1 MIQRLNGQL
10 PGGVEL
16 VMSDGNP
23 ARLIEAW
30 SNASLAIVVDAV
42 RADPPQPGRHHRFVL
57 DGTGPG
63 TAPDAART
71 APGARPTASTH
82 GFGLDAALGISLAL
96 GRLPQRLIVYAIEV
110 TDLSQG
116 EGMTAEVAAAVGA
129 AAAAVRRDIM
139 TAQ

>member
-57 DGTGPG
+57 DGT
-63 TAPDAART
+63 
-71 APGARPTASTH
+71 PGAGA
-82 GFGLDAALGISLAL
+82 GCWGLVLG
-96 GRLPQRLIVYAIEV
+96 
-110 TDLSQG
+110 QG
-116 EGMTAEVAAAVGA
+116 
-129 AAAAVRRDIM
+129 
-139 TAQ
+139 